1 MVSLNTKIGL
11 PRLVIVGCGDVGMRL
26 LPLIRDR
33 YRVFAVTTQAERAAE
48 LRAAGAI
55 PLVAD
60 LDHPSAN
67 LARIGRLAQV
77 IVHLAPPPAT
87 GERDLRTRRLAA
99 ILPEHAQVVYISTTG
114 VYGNC
119 DGATFDETRPT
130 RPASARARRRVD
142 AESVLRAWAKRRR
155 GRLAI
160 LRVPGIYG
168 KNRLPLQRLQTGTPA
183 LNDADDVYTNH
194 IHHDDLAMMIVRA
207 IDYGRSQR
215 IYHATD
221 DSDMKMAAYFDLVA
235 DFTGLPRPPRLP
247 RNELA
252 TQVSPVMLSFMSE
265 SRRLLNTR
273 IKSELGVKLRY
284 PTVKDA
290 LPDCL

>member
-77 IVHLAPPPAT
+77 IVHLAPSPAT
-87 GERDLRTRRLAA
+87 GERDVRTRRLAA

-168 KNRLPLQRLQTGTPA
+168 KNRLPLQRLQSGTPA
-183 LNDADDVYTNH
+183 LDDVDDVYTNH
-194 IHHDDLAMMIVRA
+194 VHHDDLAMMIVHA